1 MTDEKEIR
9 KAINKLIGATLF
21 MTFEESDAVNIIIDY
36 VEEQLRK
43 DDDLK

>member
-1 MTDEKEIR
+1 MVDEKKIR
-9 KAINKLIGATLF
+9 KAITTLIGATLF